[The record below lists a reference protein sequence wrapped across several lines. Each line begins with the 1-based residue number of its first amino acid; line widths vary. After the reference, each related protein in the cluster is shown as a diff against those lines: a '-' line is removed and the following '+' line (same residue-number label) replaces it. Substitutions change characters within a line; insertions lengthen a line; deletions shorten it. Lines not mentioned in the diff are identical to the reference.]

1 MTLRRVKAGRLNT
14 VRNSRSVNRC
24 WISISSTAASARF
37 GLIDWR
43 HLSKN
48 SANAAVKVLVAFPLL
63 LDQLGQALPDVRDPV
78 LELGDGLLPRR
89 ILLRP
94 VAEEHLQRLD
104 QLPRVRQIRVQ
115 RQPPVLPQHRPPR
128 RLKQD
133 IVARVARRKLALHL
147 RRQIIVDVLRLPAP
161 VRQPEVVHQRPVHH
175 NPPAPPRTHSK
186 LRHQR
191 PPTLPR
197 AMPQQ
202 PLKRRPH
209 RRLMRDVEPCKLV
222 KRGVIVS
229 DRFVRGFERQGG
241 HSVRSSGTLS

>member
-1 MTLRRVKAGRLNT
+1 MRSIATVEAVQAAEKFVAAEGVGRKRIDHVLDLEGDDVAAGEGWPVEHRAEQPLRQQVLDQHLLDRGLCQVRVDRL
-14 VRNSRSVNRC
+14 
-24 WISISSTAASARF
+24 AAFVQKF
-37 GLIDWR
+37 GER
-43 HLSKN
+43 GGEG
-48 SANAAVKVLVAFPLL
+48 VVAFPLL
-63 LDQLGQALPDVRDPV
+63 LDQLGQALADVRDPV

-133 IVARVARRKLALHL
+133 IVARVSRRKLALHL
-147 RRQIIVDVLRLPAP
+147 RRQIVVNVLRLPAP
-161 VRQPEVVHQRPVHH
+161 VRQPEIVHQRPVHH
-175 NPPAPPRTHSK
+175 NPPAPPRTHPK

-202 PLKRRPH
+202 RLKRRPH
-209 RRLMRDVEPCKLV
+209 RRLMRDV
-222 KRGVIVS
+222 
-229 DRFVRGFERQGG
+229 
-241 HSVRSSGTLS
+241 

>member
-1 MTLRRVKAGRLNT
+1 MLDQHLLDRGLGQVRVDRL
-14 VRNSRSVNRC
+14 
-24 WISISSTAASARF
+24 AAFVQKF
-37 GLIDWR
+37 GER
-43 HLSKN
+43 GGEG
-48 SANAAVKVLVAFPLL
+48 AVAFPLL

-94 VAEEHLQRLD
+94 VTEEHLQRLD

-147 RRQIIVDVLRLPAP
+147 RRQIVVDVLRLPAP

-175 NPPAPPRTHSK
+175 NPPAPPRTHPK

-202 PLKRRPH
+202 PLKSRPH
-209 RRLMRDVEPCKLV
+209 RRLVRDVEPRKLV
-222 KRGVIVS
+222 KRGVVGF
-229 DRFVRGFERQGG
+229 DGLVRGFE
-241 HSVRSSGTLS
+241 V